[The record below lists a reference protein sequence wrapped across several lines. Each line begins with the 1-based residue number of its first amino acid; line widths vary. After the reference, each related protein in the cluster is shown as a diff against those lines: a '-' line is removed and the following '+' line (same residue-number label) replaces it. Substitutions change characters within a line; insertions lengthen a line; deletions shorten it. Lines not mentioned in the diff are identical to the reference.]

1 VPTLSSGVVLAL
13 PLTSAAIQALSSGD
27 TITVTLQQAGIGTQP
42 LTAYQEQLTQRSLG
56 YITEEILMELR
67 NIGRYAK
74 NINHT
79 LRITVTN
86 TRGQATLIST
96 NLLMI
101 FT

>member
-1 VPTLSSGVVLAL
+1 
-13 PLTSAAIQALSSGD
+13 
-27 TITVTLQQAGIGTQP
+27 
-42 LTAYQEQLTQRSLG
+42 
-56 YITEEILMELR
+56 MELR